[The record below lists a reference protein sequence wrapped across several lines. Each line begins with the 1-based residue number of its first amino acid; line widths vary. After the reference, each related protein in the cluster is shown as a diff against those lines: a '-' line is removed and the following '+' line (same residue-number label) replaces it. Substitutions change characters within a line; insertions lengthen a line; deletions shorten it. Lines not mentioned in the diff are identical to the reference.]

1 MRAIG
6 GTRLVYAPILL
17 GVMLI
22 VATFLVAELGHSR
35 LRDATA
41 VVTESQRRQALL
53 ARYMQLLLDAET
65 AQRGFLLTE
74 DARYLRQFDP
84 AVKQLDALL
93 NAVSASYS
101 ASALPTE
108 VARVDQLRKLSGMQ
122 LGLMLGSLR
131 LYGEQD
137 LAAAMT
143 LINTDIGEKTMAE
156 LRGIVT
162 DIYQLEEDR
171 LREATLGWREDLRT
185 SRILLAGT
193 SGFSLLLIVIVG
205 VLVARG
211 IRLRERDRVAL
222 NERNQELDRIVRQ
235 RTALL
240 FELSSNLQ
248 TVSEREKAALARELH
263 DELGGLLVA
272 TKMDVSML
280 RRSYDDGLP
289 ASAVRWDRVL
299 RSLDEGL
306 DLKRRVIES
315 LRPTLLDNLGLVA
328 ALRWLVD
335 EGARRAGLA
344 CDEQYP
350 EPLPELSPD
359 ANIAVF
365 RVVQECL
372 MNIMKHAQAK
382 HVGLR
387 VTSDE
392 RELSVTIQ
400 DDGVGIDEQRIAI
413 PQSHG
418 LLAMRHRIEALG
430 GTFHIR
436 ALRPGVGTEVCFTLP
451 WERVRRSDGNG

>member
-1 MRAIG
+1 
-6 GTRLVYAPILL
+6 
-17 GVMLI
+17 
-22 VATFLVAELGHSR
+22 
-35 LRDATA
+35 
-41 VVTESQRRQALL
+41 
-53 ARYMQLLLDAET
+53 MQLLLDAET

-74 DARYLRQFDP
+74 DTRYLRQFDP
-84 AVKQLDALL
+84 AVKQLDLL
-93 NAVSASYS
+93 LDQVRASYS
-101 ASALPTE
+101 AAALATD
-108 VARVDQLRKLSGMQ
+108 VARVDQLRKLSGMK
-122 LGLMLGSLR
+122 LGEMLGSLR

-137 LAAAMT
+137 RTAAMA

-156 LRGIVT
+156 LRGLVT
-162 DIYQLEEDR
+162 DIYQLEDDR
-171 LREATLGWREDLRT
+171 LRAATLAWREDLRT
-185 SRILLAGT
+185 SRILLGAT
-193 SGFSLLLIVIVG
+193 SGFSLLLILIVG
-205 VLVARG
+205 VLVARDMQ
-211 IRLRERDRVAL
+211 RRDRDRLTL

-240 FELSSNLQ
+240 FELSSSLQ
-248 TVSEREKAALARELH
+248 KVSEREKAALARELH

-280 RRSYDDGLP
+280 RRSYDDGRP
-289 ASAVRWDRVL
+289 DSAVRWDRVL

-328 ALRWLVD
+328 AIRWLVD
-335 EGARRAGLA
+335 ESARRAGLA
-344 CDEQYP
+344 CDEEYA
-350 EPLPELSPD
+350 EPLPELSAD

-372 MNIMKHAQAK
+372 MNIMKHARAK
-382 HVGLR
+382 HVRLR
-387 VTSDE
+387 VATEE

-430 GTFHIR
+430 GTFRIR
-436 ALRPGVGTEVCFTLP
+436 ALGPGAGTAVSFTLP
-451 WERVRRSDGNG
+451 WERVRRSGNDG

>member
-1 MRAIG
+1 
-6 GTRLVYAPILL
+6 
-17 GVMLI
+17 
-22 VATFLVAELGHSR
+22 
-35 LRDATA
+35 
-41 VVTESQRRQALL
+41 
-53 ARYMQLLLDAET
+53 
-65 AQRGFLLTE
+65 
-74 DARYLRQFDP
+74 
-84 AVKQLDALL
+84 
-93 NAVSASYS
+93 
-101 ASALPTE
+101 
-108 VARVDQLRKLSGMQ
+108 
-122 LGLMLGSLR
+122 
-131 LYGEQD
+131 
-137 LAAAMT
+137 
-143 LINTDIGEKTMAE
+143 

-162 DIYQLEEDR
+162 DIYRLEDDR

-205 VLVARG
+205 ILVARG
-211 IRLRERDRVAL
+211 IQRRENDRLVL

-240 FELSSNLQ
+240 FELSSSLQ
-248 TVSEREKAALARELH
+248 TISEREKAALARELH

-280 RRSYDDGLP
+280 RRSYDDDLP
-289 ASAVRWDRVL
+289 DRAVRWDRVL

-315 LRPTLLDNLGLVA
+315 LRPTLLDNLGLVPA
-328 ALRWLVD
+328 MRWLVD
-335 EGARRAGLA
+335 EGARRAGLT
-344 CDEQYP
+344 CDEEYA

-359 ANIAVF
+359 ASIAVF

-382 HVGLR
+382 HVRLR

-400 DDGVGIDEQRIAI
+400 DDGVGIDERRIAI

-430 GTFHIR
+430 GAFHIR
-436 ALRPGVGTEVCFTLP
+436 PLGPGAGTRVSFSLP
-451 WERVRRSDGNG
+451 WQRVRRIANNG